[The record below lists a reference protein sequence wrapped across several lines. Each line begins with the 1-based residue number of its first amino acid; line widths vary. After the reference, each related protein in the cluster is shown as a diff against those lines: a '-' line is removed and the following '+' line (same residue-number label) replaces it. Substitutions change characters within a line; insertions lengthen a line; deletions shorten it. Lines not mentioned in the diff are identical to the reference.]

1 MTSLVVT
8 FKANDSR
15 HVGCKVEIIKNL
27 DYTVEEEE
35 CAHRLSE
42 FVNKT
47 LQDAAQRTSFREDKV
62 EMPQVVLMPGELF

>member
-8 FKANDSR
+8 FKAKDPR
-15 HVGCKVEIIKNL
+15 HVGCKVEIVK
-27 DYTVEEEE
+27 DETSSVEEEE

-47 LQDAAQRTSFREDKV
+47 LQCAAQRTSFRKDEA
-62 EMPQVVLMPGELF
+62 EMPQVVLVQGELF